1 MKVAIGIDGSELS
14 YQAVRFTSKLL
25 SPRVDDLLLFFSPP
39 EFHLASKTPLPDEVL
54 KSAAWAL
61 AAGVFDNAVNCLSPE
76 MQDITS
82 TMRSDRLP
90 ADGLVELAEKED
102 VDLVVVGSVSA
113 KRKFPY
119 LLGSTARSII
129 HNTDKPV
136 LVVRGEKAVAKG
148 AMKVLV
154 ACDRD
159 RWVDAT
165 GVLRDFSWPDGT
177 EATLFHVVEAYGDKF
192 VESLLEHG
200 SSRVPNSVQ
209 MVEEYRQAIERQK
222 SEFAEHIKSLKDSGP
237 TLIRDADIEVLQ
249 GDVVEEIVAKVEQMD
264 ADLLVVSSRK
274 LSTIGRMLGSVTESL
289 LTRCPCSIL
298 IVHDQEISDR
308 TAPAGAKEQLA

>member
-165 GVLRDFSWPDGT
+165 GDI
-177 EATLFHVVEAYGDKF
+177 
-192 VESLLEHG
+192 
-200 SSRVPNSVQ
+200 Q
-209 MVEEYRQAIERQK
+209 MVNRMNFCTVPMMAI
-222 SEFAEHIKSLKDSGP
+222 G
-237 TLIRDADIEVLQ
+237 
-249 GDVVEEIVAKVEQMD
+249 
-264 ADLLVVSSRK
+264 SRCRSMAC
-274 LSTIGRMLGSVTESL
+274 LYSSTICTELG
-289 LTRCPCSIL
+289 TRELPCSS
-298 IVHDQEISDR
+298 SDS
-308 TAPAGAKEQLA
+308 TNLSP